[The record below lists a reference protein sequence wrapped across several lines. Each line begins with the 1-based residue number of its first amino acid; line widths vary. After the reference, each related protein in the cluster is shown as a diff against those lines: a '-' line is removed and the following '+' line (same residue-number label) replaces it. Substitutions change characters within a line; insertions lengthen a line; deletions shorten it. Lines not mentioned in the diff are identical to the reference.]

1 MQRWRF
7 KRSEYHKIYYF
18 EIEVETRL
26 RFCRSCSRKGRWN
39 GSLATIFADDRKS
52 GSAGFI
58 RPAVYLRRRLP
69 GNPRVFSTA
78 ILQMGERRKRMPVD
92 GRGAEV
98 IGISTRFRTTWDGER
113 SASVPGNGM
122 PDLLYPSPGPISI
135 LRILFASRDRYVASR
150 HCFPQ
155 RWDRTTHESIKKIGV
170 SSATDITS
178 NIFEKH
184 VTIST
189 FLSARLGPCRV

>member
-7 KRSEYHKIYYF
+7 KRPECHKIYYF
-18 EIEVETRL
+18 EIQVETRL
-26 RFCRSCSRKGRWN
+26 HIFDSVGSHRKGRWN

-69 GNPRVFSTA
+69 GNPRVFNTA

-122 PDLLYPSPGPISI
+122 PDQPRPPIS
-135 LRILFASRDRYVASR
+135 
-150 HCFPQ
+150 
-155 RWDRTTHESIKKIGV
+155 
-170 SSATDITS
+170 
-178 NIFEKH
+178 
-184 VTIST
+184 VTGANLDLAN
-189 FLSARLGPCRV
+189 FVRVTR